1 MALIEE
7 FIAGYLSEYWTG
19 MTMQFIGVA
28 GWILIGVVANFI
40 LKTAFL
46 HFLKLKKGDARSIT
60 IGKLVKSFIG
70 VVVWFSIII
79 IILDDLNVEIA
90 PILASAGVLGL
101 AIGFGAQ
108 SLVKDFLAGFFFI
121 VENAFNEGDV
131 VEINGFWGVVKKMG
145 LRATHIQSWKG
156 IVKIV
161 NNGDITSLEN
171 HSKADNIAIVNFG
184 VSYDTDLDKVAE
196 IMEPFMEELKN
207 KYEDIVQLPVYAGV
221 TELADS
227 SINLRIFAYTVP
239 NTQFGIER
247 KIRKDIVDKF
257 REHDI
262 EIPFPQLVVHN
273 ASQESENN
281 DTSNNKDN
289 EKNNG
294 TS

>member
-1 MALIEE
+1 MTLIED
-7 FIAGYLSEYWTG
+7 FIAGYLSDYWTG
-19 MTMQFIGVA
+19 ITMQLVSVL
-28 GWILIGVVANFI
+28 GWILIGIVANFI
-40 LKTAFL
+40 LKTLFL

-79 IILDDLNVEIA
+79 IILDELNVEIA

-184 VSYDTDLDKVAE
+184 VSYDTDLDKVTE

-207 KYEDIVQLPVYAGV
+207 KYENIVSLPVYAGV

-247 KIRKDIVDKF
+247 QIRKDIVNKF

-262 EIPFPQLVVHN
+262 EIPFPQIVVHN
-273 ASQESENN
+273 ADNVSKES
-281 DTSNNKDN
+281 DTNAS
-289 EKNNG
+289 
-294 TS
+294 S